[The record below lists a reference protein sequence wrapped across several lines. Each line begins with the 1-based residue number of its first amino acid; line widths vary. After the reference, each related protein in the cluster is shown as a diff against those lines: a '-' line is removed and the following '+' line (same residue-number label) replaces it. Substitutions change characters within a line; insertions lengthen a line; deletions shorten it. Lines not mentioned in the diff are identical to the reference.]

1 MTERLRQF
9 HFQAFVCR
17 RREIAASLAGPEAA
31 RAYAETR
38 EIGLHRLMAPYPSQ
52 LDSELTDLLEDET
65 DAKCW
70 LHQQQPLPAADETLP
85 DLDELFA
92 AYRDLQIRH
101 HLDYA
106 NSKLRSE
113 QNLFSWS
120 PRPQDARSDLFLCEP
135 DLHSVFAIHLWIAV
149 SLSWLGHAENLRL
162 LGLDIHVWLRRLAWR
177 PGSGAARPVALSG
190 CARLGS

>member
-1 MTERLRQF
+1 LRVVSIAVGLGGALYAGAKRRWLLNRVMTERLREF

-17 RREIAASLAGPEAA
+17 WREIAASLAGPEAA

-38 EIGLHRLMAPYPSQ
+38 EIGLHRLMAPYPGQ

-92 AYRDLQIRH
+92 AYRDLRIRH

-106 NSKLRSE
+106 NYTQR
-113 QNLFSWS
+113 
-120 PRPQDARSDLFLCEP
+120 AEP
-135 DLHSVFAIHLWIAV
+135 
-149 SLSWLGHAENLRL
+149 L
-162 LGLDIHVWLRRLAWR
+162 LLV
-177 PGSGAARPVALSG
+177 AAA
-190 CARLGS
+190 AK